1 MRLELGSEVIDSL
14 VTFAIHPIPE
24 ADPGK
29 VAEWLNVFTSLLSDI
44 FLADKKKNQST
55 GFTPTGICGCV
66 GWGCGFGLLTRAITS
81 LLL

>member
-44 FLADKKKNQST
+44 FLADKKKIN
-55 GFTPTGICGCV
+55 PLV
-66 GWGCGFGLLTRAITS
+66 LLQQESVVVLVEAVV
-81 LLL
+81 LVC